1 MTTPPAGSLLVYLER
16 VPDPRGLKG
25 RRHQL
30 SAMLATIVA
39 AVLCGCR
46 GYQAIAQWIHLQEV
60 TTWHA
65 LGYFRKPPT
74 RNAFRDLLL
83 AIDPDEL
90 EAALWEWVVEGL
102 GLPLSEDDLQAVV
115 IDGKT
120 LRGTTQRHRRSMHVL
135 AALDLAT
142 GGILGQTPVHEDT
155 NEARTALQFLQ
166 RLVLEGRVVV
176 GDAAFCQRDVCRTI
190 LDSGGDYLVI
200 VKGNQPALQREISN
214 AFATGSKA
222 FSPLRPA

>member
-1 MTTPPAGSLLVYLER
+1 MTSVPAGSLLGFLER
-16 VPDPRGLKG
+16 VPDPRDRKG
-25 RRHQL
+25 RRHSL
-30 SAMLATIVA
+30 TAMLATILC

-46 GYQAIAQWIHLQEV
+46 GYRAIAQWIRLQSV
-60 TTWHA
+60 ATWHA

-83 AIDPDEL
+83 LLDPDAV
-90 EAALWEWVVEGL
+90 EAALWQWVVEGL
-102 GLPLSEDDLQAVV
+102 GLELSEEQFAAVV

-120 LRGTTQRHRRSMHVL
+120 LRGSLERHRRAVHVL

-155 NEARTALQFLQ
+155 NEAKAALQFLQ

-176 GDAAFCQRDVCRTI
+176 GDAAFCQRDVCQRV
-190 LDSGGDYLVI
+190 LDSGGDDLVL
-200 VKGNQPALQREISN
+200 VKDNQPALKREIVN
-214 AFATGSKA
+214 AFVEPGG
-222 FSPLRPA
+222 FSPLPAA